1 MMNKK
6 GYLTRDFII
15 AGIFLMGVIALM
27 VLMVQDLA
35 INYDREDLVDEDF
48 KEKYDKL
55 EDVTEPVKTL
65 LAEVS
70 SPEGLSFKG
79 VFDVAFGAA
88 FVGITLIFGI
98 ISLFGSVFIN
108 VIADFA
114 FNSKIGTIAFTI
126 GLSAITVTLIFVWLS
141 SISRGRI

>member
-1 MMNKK
+1 MINKK
-6 GYLTRDFII
+6 GFLTRDFVI

-35 INYDREDLVDEDF
+35 INYDREDLVNEDF

-55 EDVTEPVKTL
+55 DDVTEPVNTL

-70 SPEGLSFKG
+70 SAEGLSFKG
-79 VFDVAFGAA
+79 AFDVTFGAA
-88 FVGITLIFGI
+88 FVGISLIFGI
-98 ISLFGSVFIN
+98 ISLFGSVFVN
-108 VIADFA
+108 VIADFG
-114 FNSKIGTIAFTI
+114 FSSKIGAIAFTV